1 MDTLGADRVR
11 KIEMQGKPKSV
22 TVGAPKRVMV
32 QAAKKPEL
40 AVEPEEDF
48 DALRKM
54 LLDTQS
60 QIDAIL

>member
-11 KIEMQGKPKSV
+11 KIEMQGKPKTV

-32 QAAKKPEL
+32 EAPKRPEP